1 MEVET
6 VVQER
11 YAEGAQDCQ
20 QSLCCPV
27 SYDRE
32 LLEMLPR
39 EIIEK
44 DYGCG
49 DPSRYVCPGDAVLDL
64 GSGGGKIAYMAA
76 YITGVE
82 GRVHGIDMTDEM
94 LELARRYQGVM
105 ADRLGYDIVQFHKGL
120 IQDAASILPAQSI
133 DLVISNCVLNLVA
146 EKDRLALIAGIFS
159 VLKPGGRVAI
169 ADIVCEQ
176 EVPQVMKEDPELW
189 SGCIS
194 GAFQKQAFL
203 DAFGDAGFENVHY
216 DGWDDQPWQEVQGLA
231 FHSATVCARKP
242 GAGNDQPSACCS

>member
-1 MEVET
+1 MEVEA
-6 VVQER
+6 VVTER
-11 YAEGAQDCQ
+11 YAEGAQACQ

-27 SYDRE
+27 SYNQD
-32 LLEMLPR
+32 LLDLLPA

-49 DPSRYVCPGDAVLDL
+49 DPSRYVRPGDVVLDL

-76 YITGVE
+76 QITGAA

-94 LELARRYQGVM
+94 LDLARRHQAEM
-105 ADRLGYDIVQFHKGL
+105 ASRLGYDIVEFHKGL
-120 IQDAASILPAQSI
+120 IQEAADILPAESI
-133 DLVISNCVLNLVA
+133 DLVISSCVLNLVA
-146 EKDRLALIAGIFS
+146 EADRRKLIAGIFT

-169 ADIVCEQ
+169 ADIVSEQ
-176 EVPQVMKEDPELW
+176 EIPATMKEDPELW

-194 GAFQKQAFL
+194 GAFQKQGFL
-203 DAFGDAGFENVHY
+203 DAFRAAGFEQVAY
-216 DGWDDQPWQEVQGLA
+216 DNWDDQPWQEVQGIA

-242 GAGNDQPSACCS
+242 GVMPR